1 MRKAITIN
9 KANEQEMGEQRKRE
23 REREREIMI
32 SLSGRTLCK
41 SNNAARKIIVISSI
55 TRMGT

>member
-1 MRKAITIN
+1 MSKKWKSKESEREK
-9 KANEQEMGEQRKRE
+9 E
-23 REREREIMI
+23 RERERGGGEIMI